1 VGLADS
7 LYRAAERLS
16 LHCYCCISYS
26 MFDDGFLVIQILV
39 EIFQIIMLGRLDV
52 TITLHLQISS
62 ETSYMYS
69 LSLILPLK
77 YRNVPMK

>member
-1 VGLADS
+1 
-7 LYRAAERLS
+7 
-16 LHCYCCISYS
+16 

-62 ETSYMYS
+62 ETSYM
-69 LSLILPLK
+69 
-77 YRNVPMK
+77 